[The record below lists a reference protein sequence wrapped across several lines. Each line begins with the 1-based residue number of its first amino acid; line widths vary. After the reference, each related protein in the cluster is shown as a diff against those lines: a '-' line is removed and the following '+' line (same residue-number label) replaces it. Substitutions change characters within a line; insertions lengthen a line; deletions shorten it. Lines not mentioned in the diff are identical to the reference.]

1 MPIGAGRARCCPP
14 SSSSS
19 PPSTPRSRSPRSTST
34 RSRPWRSATGFAA
47 FRTSPCSATA
57 SWPRK
62 SSATSRKPR
71 SRPASARGVVRAPTA
86 SLGGFVVSRLEGQV
100 EILPVRHPPQ
110 LGELQHDPALRLKDG
125 VVDRV
130 QIVAD
135 RLIDPTRKLWVV
147 ALGVAHHQLANVL
160 GNHPLTGQ
168 PQLLEPSQ
176 ELVQGR
182 YSPIRQPHRGVRQL
196 SLSGRLRHGANR
208 RLVMGRRL
216 CCHSHFLK
224 HRHSL

>member
-1 MPIGAGRARCCPP
+1 MVSSRRAR
-14 SSSSS
+14 SARISIG
-19 PPSTPRSRSPRSTST
+19 RSRSAG
-34 RSRPWRSATGFAA
+34 SAL
-47 FRTSPCSATA
+47 
-57 SWPRK
+57 
-62 SSATSRKPR
+62 
-71 SRPASARGVVRAPTA
+71 SARCVVPAPTA

-160 GNHPLTGQ
+160 GYLPLNGQ
-168 PQLLEPSQ
+168 TLFLEPIP
-176 ELVQGR
+176 LFVTGR
-182 YSPIRQPHRGVRQL
+182 YSPIRQPPRCVCTVR
-196 SLSGRLRHGANR
+196 
-208 RLVMGRRL
+208 V
-216 CCHSHFLK
+216 
-224 HRHSL
+224 